1 MQKIQLMLV
10 DDFKQWRATLRS
22 ILKSMEDVRVVGEA
36 GDALEAIQKASE
48 LLPDVVLLD
57 IGLPMVNGIEAV
69 PRIRRAS
76 PASKIVFLS
85 QEQDSDIRTAA
96 LATGADGYVLK
107 SNAVAELG
115 PAIAAALPPSVRP
128 TPSPDLPQQ
137 LHVLAVAS
145 SRSDSNGSAAVPRDT
160 F

>member
-1 MQKIQLMLV
+1 MAKIQLMVV
-10 DDFKQWRATLRS
+10 DDFKQWRARLRS
-22 ILKSMEDVRVVGEA
+22 ILASMEGVRVVAEA
-36 GDALEAIQKASE
+36 GDALEAIEKASV

-57 IGLPMVNGIEAV
+57 IGLPLLNGIEAV

-107 SNAVAELG
+107 SNAVTDLA
-115 PAIAAALPPSVRP
+115 PAIATALLTSVRSHQVP
-128 TPSPDLPQQ
+128 ICP
-137 LHVLAVAS
+137 AVSSAS
-145 SRSDSNGSAAVPRDT
+145 GD
-160 F
+160 